1 MGAAP
6 EANRTVCKSAIIW
19 NRNSKMR
26 PFAGDRRRAD
36 ARRRAKVERPTRRD
50 DAQNSSVLTQRK
62 ASIGRSGRPSSQ
74 IERKS
79 MMFSTVL
86 FLLSNLIVTCF
97 GWQGLPTTTL
107 SSTSTS
113 LLAYQKSDRNDD
125 GEMTEQSIR
134 DRRRRRREGPW
145 IAVLTEPDACDS
157 ESRMEET
164 FSALRSALSSRCI
177 DLVSIRVSFASSS
190 DNVSTQQAR
199 LVSLVQ
205 RVKSL
210 KGQDELD
217 FVLVVNDNIDAA
229 IDGGADGVHVKEKDA
244 SSIPS
249 VREKFTTKS
258 GRSSCIIGTSCHST
272 ESALLS
278 KSYGPDYFFVGTC
291 YLTKSHPEKTAID
304 MLEGPELPG
313 KVKRVLEMQNPP
325 IIFAIGGIDETNA
338 KEPIMLGADGVAA
351 IRSILCA
358 SDPANV
364 AKAINKC

>member
-1 MGAAP
+1 MLYA
-6 EANRTVCKSAIIW
+6 
-19 NRNSKMR
+19 
-26 PFAGDRRRAD
+26 
-36 ARRRAKVERPTRRD
+36 
-50 DAQNSSVLTQRK
+50 
-62 ASIGRSGRPSSQ
+62 
-74 IERKS
+74 
-79 MMFSTVL
+79 VL
-86 FLLSNLIVTCF
+86 FLLSNLIVICF
-97 GWQGLPTTTL
+97 GWQALPSATL
-107 SSTSTS
+107 SSTTTS
-113 LLAYQKSDRNDD
+113 LFADTHDG

-134 DRRRRRREGPW
+134 YRRRRRREGPW

-157 ESRMEET
+157 ESRVEET

-190 DNVSTQQAR
+190 DDFPTQQAR

-205 RVKSL
+205 RVKRL

-217 FVLVVNDNIDAA
+217 FILVVNDNIDAA

-249 VREKFTTKS
+249 VREKFKAKC
-258 GRSSCIIGTSCHST
+258 GRSSCIIGTSCHSK

-278 KSYGPDYFFVGTC
+278 NSYGPDYLFIGTC
-291 YLTKSHPEKTAID
+291 YLTKSHPEKNAID

-313 KVKRVLEMQNPP
+313 KVKRALEMQNPP

-351 IRSILCA
+351 IRSILC
-358 SDPANV
+358 SPDPAKV
-364 AKAINKC
+364 AKAINE